1 MMQYPAYLHRLIDA
15 LRTLPGVG
23 GRTAERFAFQMLTW
37 SKEELKELSG
47 VIGELPEAVAHCST
61 CGCLIEEECSYC
73 DPNTR
78 LVKTL
83 CVVSSPKDVFAIEET
98 GEYRGFYHVLDGL
111 LSPLEGRG
119 PEVLRLDRLIG
130 RLDQMEEAI
139 IALDSTVDGD
149 ATALYLKN
157 ALEKHDIPVSRLA
170 FGLPMGSPLDYV
182 DGGTLARAFSGRS
195 LF

>member
-1 MMQYPAYLHRLIDA
+1 MKYPSYLNRLIDS

-37 SKEELKELSG
+37 SDAKLQELSG
-47 VIGELPEAVAHCST
+47 VIGGLAEAIAHCPT
-61 CGCLIEEECSYC
+61 CGCLMEERCDYC
-73 DPNTR
+73 DGEKRESNI
-78 LVKTL
+78 L
-83 CVVSSPKDVFAIEET
+83 CIVGSPKDVFAIEET

-119 PEVLRLDRLIG
+119 AEVLRLDRLAP
-130 RLDQMEEAI
+130 RLDQMKEAI

-149 ATALYLKN
+149 ATALYLKRE
-157 ALEKHDIPVSRLA
+157 LEHHQVHVSRLA

-182 DGGTLARAFSGRS
+182 DGGTLARAFSGRRT
-195 LF
+195 F